1 LRIPDSVSHKI
12 FQYLQLHNTSMLLE
26 GDIFTGRVIS
36 VDSDFLLMQLLDGRE
51 ISAQIKSDA
60 VYNAGDMLKLKV
72 VDRQQGKLIATELE
86 HNPAQNIKN
95 PENISRPANA
105 GSPAGILKSLNLPV
119 SKVNIEIVN
128 AIISMGREPA
138 AEIIEKALNLIEEMP
153 IEDPKHAVLL
163 VLNKL
168 EGEEQYYKLVAELD
182 NGQFHFN
189 EELNDL
195 IGLLEAAGD
204 ETLIELAERLKLVFN
219 RSLIKTPIEQ
229 ENQSQPQKIIPG
241 REHEAVETELTVK
254 TQSEKI
260 VFSHKTEKS
269 EEVVLPK
276 ADQWINDLKREL
288 SVVSRVITDSTLS
301 NKERILSKIDR
312 LETAV
317 HFFNDLQGFEMFVQ
331 IPFIFK
337 ENQTDGELYIMK
349 KARGKGKINSRDFTL
364 FLSLS
369 TDNIGDLD
377 IFVHVKNKNVMVKVF
392 AENENYK
399 PLFTNEYKSL
409 YESLKG
415 KGYTLFE
422 LGFELKDEKVS
433 IFNAEKKA
441 LILLESKSKID
452 IKV

>member
-1 LRIPDSVSHKI
+1 MRIPDSVSHKI

-301 NKERILSKIDR
+301 NKERIL
-312 LETAV
+312 
-317 HFFNDLQGFEMFVQ
+317 
-331 IPFIFK
+331 
-337 ENQTDGELYIMK
+337 
-349 KARGKGKINSRDFTL
+349 
-364 FLSLS
+364 
-369 TDNIGDLD
+369 
-377 IFVHVKNKNVMVKVF
+377 
-392 AENENYK
+392 
-399 PLFTNEYKSL
+399 
-409 YESLKG
+409 
-415 KGYTLFE
+415 
-422 LGFELKDEKVS
+422 
-433 IFNAEKKA
+433 
-441 LILLESKSKID
+441 
-452 IKV
+452 